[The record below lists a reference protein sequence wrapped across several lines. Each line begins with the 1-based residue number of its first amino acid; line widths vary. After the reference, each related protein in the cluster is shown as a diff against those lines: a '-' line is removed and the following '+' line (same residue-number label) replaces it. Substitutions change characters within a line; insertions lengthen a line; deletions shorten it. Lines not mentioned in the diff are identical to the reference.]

1 MSLIGERVR
10 TLTIRMAVRS
20 FGMAI
25 ALFESNFLDRLV
37 RVRQQGTALL
47 TGRRRPPV
55 DAVQPEPPP
64 SRPAPPREKPRLK
77 SDQSSGSVPVVF
89 IHQQNSAHLKYSLAQ
104 AKASNPR
111 STVFLLGDDSN
122 SQHPCVEHHHFRD
135 YLPEPRNSRMSTSIT
150 VRIHRI
156 SSDCAF
162 SGGSSS
168 GIF

>member
-1 MSLIGERVR
+1 VSLIGERVR

-47 TGRRRPPV
+47 AGRRRPPV

-64 SRPAPPREKPRLK
+64 SPRPAPGEKPRLR

-122 SQHPCVEHHHFRD
+122 SQHPCVEHHQFSE
-135 YLPEPRNSRMSTSIT
+135 YL
-150 VRIHRI
+150 
-156 SSDCAF
+156 A
-162 SGGSSS
+162 GAG
-168 GIF
+168 